1 MLDKRTEVFG
11 RFPSAASCYYLVP
24 TLPFLCRLVDNTWRC
39 IFSYIKIFYAKFGR
53 LHSRFQWTCISWYMT
68 ELGFFV
74 YLLLMIFPWILR
86 YCCSWWFNWIYW
98 TCTSWSLYFGKNWN
112 GLTLLVIP
120 NKSRCRFMQ
129 NFFERKV
136 LVVDWFLW
144 STCFASCWF
153 PSDLGDNSM
162 FGLAFHLVLIGFSV
176 FYGAAVAA
184 T

>member
-1 MLDKRTEVFG
+1 MRNYLFWALESEFVWWKLKLLATALALNDCTLYYCFLFLKCPCLSHLSDYKQEGPLVLMLDKRTEVFG

-86 YCCSWWFNWIYW
+86 YCCSWWFNWTYW
-98 TCTSWSLYFGKNWN
+98 TC
-112 GLTLLVIP
+112 
-120 NKSRCRFMQ
+120 CR
-129 NFFERKV
+129 
-136 LVVDWFLW
+136 
-144 STCFASCWF
+144 
-153 PSDLGDNSM
+153 
-162 FGLAFHLVLIGFSV
+162 
-176 FYGAAVAA
+176 
-184 T
+184 